1 VRIEV
6 DDISRPQVV
15 ALIEEHLASAREL
28 SPPGMT
34 FAFDASKLKA
44 PGVTFWTIWEGDV
57 LLGCGALK
65 ELSSMQ
71 GEVKSMRTP
80 ARLRRKGAGL
90 AMLAHIIATARTR
103 GYEALHL
110 ETGANPAF
118 IPAQRLY
125 ESFGFKYSGPFAHYV
140 ENGNSVFMSLTLHE
154 PSTPPSPSAA

>member
-1 VRIEV
+1 MHIEV

-34 FAFDASKLKA
+34 FALDASELKA

-65 ELSSMQ
+65 ELSATQ
-71 GEVKSMRTP
+71 GELKSMRTP
-80 ARLRRKGAGL
+80 AALRRQGAGR
-90 AMLAHIIATARTR
+90 AMLSHIIATARAR

-118 IPAQRLY
+118 VPAQRLY
-125 ESFGFKYSGPFAHYV
+125 ESFGFKYSGPFADYA
-140 ENGNSVFMSLTLHE
+140 ENGNSVFMSRSLHE
-154 PSTPPSPSAA
+154 PSTAPSPSAA